1 MALKNVFKKKE
12 GGTKIGNFLRGAAET
27 ATAFIPGVG
36 PIISKGIGKAN
47 EIYEKVRDKKLAVS
61 SSGGGGSSISIG
73 GGGGSS
79 ISIGGG
85 GDSARSDAGG
95 RDSAPSIRI
104 AGSSSDG
111 NKIIDKIKA
120 LPMAAKI
127 GIVGSLIGGI
137 IVLIN
142 KNKKSKRR

>member
-61 SSGGGGSSISIG
+61 SSGGGVSSYGG

-79 ISIGGG
+79 ISIPQNNQE
-85 GDSARSDAGG
+85 DNLTVTSTKK
-95 RDSAPSIRI
+95 

>member
-36 PIISKGIGKAN
+36 PILSKSIGKAN
-47 EIYEKVRDKKLAVS
+47 DVYEKVRDKKLAVS
-61 SSGGGGSSISIG
+61 SSVSVPQKNQENNLTVS
-73 GGGGSS
+73 
-79 ISIGGG
+79 G
-85 GDSARSDAGG
+85 GDSSQ
-95 RDSAPSIRI
+95 STIR
-104 AGSSSDG
+104 AVSSSDG
-111 NKIIDKIKA
+111 NKIMDKIKA

-127 GIVGSLIGGI
+127 GIVGSLIAGI

-142 KNKKSKRR
+142 KSKKPKRR

>member
-1 MALKNVFKKKE
+1 MKK
-12 GGTKIGNFLRGAAET
+12 LET
-27 ATAFIPGVG
+27 
-36 PIISKGIGKAN
+36 
-47 EIYEKVRDKKLAVS
+47 KKLAVS
-61 SSGGGGSSISIG
+61 SSGGGVSSYGG

-79 ISIGGG
+79 ISIPQNNQE
-85 GDSARSDAGG
+85 DNLTVTSTKK
-95 RDSAPSIRI
+95 